1 MAGLGRVEKRGGVG
15 AEERE
20 ADEAW
25 TFCDEREWLM

>member
-1 MAGLGRVEKRGGVG
+1 MAGLGRGEKRGVG

-25 TFCDEREWLM
+25 TFGDERELWLM